1 MCFTY
6 IPSQSAFTGSLQKQ
20 IWLWWSP
27 SYPSFL
33 WWAVIMSVPRNTL
46 HLNLGSKISIIFFLF
61 FYIFFMFL
69 NLTYIV
75 CVSKWHKIHKNTILL
90 CNITLFLIHPSIFSL
105 ISLAYFNATLAAN
118 IVRGLFLTEIL
129 PQLGLLKCH
138 NNNYFCCLLPNLAF
152 LTLK

>member
-1 MCFTY
+1 MMKSKLSIVPLVSSDY
-6 IPSQSAFTGSLQKQ
+6 V
-20 IWLWWSP
+20 SP
-27 SYPSFL
+27 QEYSSPKPRFQNIHHIFSF
-33 WWAVIMSVPRNTL
+33 
-46 HLNLGSKISIIFFLF
+46 F